1 MTLIHSLPAFEIQE
15 ELPPGRMQLT
25 VRAQLGS
32 KTFLFLF
39 PNRIDTNWARSWLE
53 RADAADAMS
62 PLSLRERLFRHRKD
76 NRLIFAVLA
85 GALLFFTLVYYV
97 ILRSQETPSGFLTNS
112 LLLFV
117 LRYINVV
124 LILAV
129 LFVLLRDLLKLWVER
144 QHGALG
150 SKFKT
155 KLVATYIAL
164 SLLPVL
170 LLFAYASELIQGS
183 VERIFR
189 TPVRQVLEQGNA
201 VSQELTSRIAAWN
214 QRGADRVLA
223 EIAEVDVGD
232 PRQRPRLG
240 DILTRRLREE
250 DLDLLLVY
258 QETQFVHAVLDPN
271 AGPVQLPEPGSSFLL
286 TAIREGRAV
295 RVIAPPG
302 QDQHFILA
310 ASALRE
316 GDGKPAVVVAGTVL
330 DADIAGKTDSLVTA
344 YQDYRKLEVQKP
356 DIKASYVLLIL
367 MVTLVLLLTSSWVG
381 LYLARRVTVP
391 IEALAEGTRRVAEGD
406 LDHRVDVAADDEL
419 GVLVESFNRMTGEL
433 RDGHLLLEAKN
444 EELIQTNQRLDGER
458 GLISAVLKNVAA
470 GVISVDQEGRV
481 STCNDAALAMLHQ
494 QESELLGRPL
504 EEAWG
509 DAERGKLRE
518 LHRRARGRTRREVQ
532 LRLGGEWKTLEVG
545 ITPLQDPAGVATGHV
560 IVLEDLTELIQ
571 AQKLATWNEAAR
583 RVAHEIKNPLTPIR
597 LSAERLLK
605 KYREGDPG
613 LGTALEDGVKTIVRE
628 VASMK
633 QMVDEFSRF
642 ARMPRPQPVE
652 VDLEELMRETLQLYR
667 DVKPGVEL
675 AWTVTSEARR
685 ARFDKE
691 QLRGVLIN
699 LLDNAVEATPRPAR
713 STCARSATTARWC
726 CRCATAD
733 RGSPPR
739 PRRSC
744 SCPTTRPRDAAPVS
758 ASPSSIASSPIT
770 AAPSGSRTT
779 AQRHGLHHR
788 AAAGIGMVFTI
799 PSLRS
804 LWRRGRRS

>member
-1 MTLIHSLPAFEIQE
+1 MS
-15 ELPPGRMQLT
+15 QL
-25 VRAQLGS
+25 R
-32 KTFLFLF
+32 
-39 PNRIDTNWARSWLE
+39 
-53 RADAADAMS
+53 
-62 PLSLRERLFRHRKD
+62 LRERLLRHRKD

-85 GALLFFTLVYYV
+85 GALLFFTLVYYL
-97 ILRSQETPSGFLTNS
+97 ILRSQETPSGLVTNS

-124 LILAV
+124 LILAL

-155 KLVATYIAL
+155 KLVATYIGL

-170 LLFAYASELIQGS
+170 LLFAYATELIQGS
-183 VERIFR
+183 VEDLFR
-189 TPVRQVLEQGNA
+189 TPVREMLEQGNA

-223 EIAEVDVGD
+223 EVAAIDVGD
-232 PRQRPRLG
+232 ARQRPKLG
-240 DILTRRLREE
+240 EILTRRLLEE

-258 QETQFVHAVLDPN
+258 RETQFIHAVLDPN
-271 AGPVQLPEPGSSFLL
+271 AGPVELPEPGSSFLL
-286 TAIREGRAV
+286 SAIREGRAV

-310 ASALRE
+310 ASAIPDAE
-316 GDGKPAVVVAGTVL
+316 GPPAVVVAGTVL
-330 DADIAGKTDSLVTA
+330 DAEIAGKTESLVRA
-344 YQDYRKLEVQKP
+344 YQNYRQLEVRKP
-356 DIKASYVLLIL
+356 EIKAGYILPIL
-367 MVTLVLLLTSSWVG
+367 MVTLVILLTSTWVG

-391 IEALAEGTRRVAEGD
+391 IEALAEGTRRVADGD
-406 LDHRVDVAADDEL
+406 LGHRVDVAADDEL

-433 RDGHLLLEAKN
+433 QDSRLLLEAKN
-444 EELIQTNQRLDGER
+444 EELVTINHRLDEER

-470 GVISVDQEGRV
+470 GVISVDGEGRV

-494 QESELLGRPL
+494 QEAELLGRPL
-504 EEAWG
+504 EESWN
-509 DAERGKLRE
+509 DAERAKLRE

-545 ITPLQDPAGVATGHV
+545 ITPIVDPQGALTGHV

-605 KYREGDPG
+605 KYREGDPQ
-613 LGTALEDGVKTIVRE
+613 LGQTLEDGVKTIVRE
-628 VASMK
+628 VAAMK

-642 ARMPRPQPVE
+642 ARMPRPQPTE

-667 DVKPGVEL
+667 DVKPGLGL
-675 AWTVTSEARR
+675 AWTVTSEARH

-699 LLDNAVEATPRPAR
+699 LLDNAVEATPVPGQVDVRAHGHNGSVVLQVRDSGPGIPAEAKEKLFLPYY
-713 STCARSATTARWC
+713 STKG
-726 CRCATAD
+726 
-733 RGSPPR
+733 RGSGLGLAIVHRVVTDHGGTIRVEDNR
-739 PRRSC
+739 P
-744 SCPTTRPRDAAPVS
+744 TGT
-758 ASPSSIASSPIT
+758 
-770 AAPSGSRTT
+770 
-779 AQRHGLHHR
+779 
-788 AAAGIGMVFTI
+788 VFTI
-799 PSLRS
+799 ELPQ
-804 LWRRGRRS
+804 G

>member
-1 MTLIHSLPAFEIQE
+1 MT
-15 ELPPGRMQLT
+15 
-25 VRAQLGS
+25 
-32 KTFLFLF
+32 
-39 PNRIDTNWARSWLE
+39 
-53 RADAADAMS
+53 
-62 PLSLRERLFRHRKD
+62 PLRLRERLLRHRKD

-85 GALLFFTLVYYV
+85 GALLFFTLVYYL
-97 ILRSQETPSGFLTNS
+97 ILRSQETPSGLVTNS

-124 LILAV
+124 LILAL

-170 LLFAYASELIQGS
+170 LLFAYATELIQGS
-183 VERIFR
+183 VENLFR
-189 TPVRQVLEQGNA
+189 TPVREMLEQGNA
-201 VSQELTSRIAAWN
+201 ISQELTSRIAGFN
-214 QRGADRVLA
+214 QRGADRVLTD
-223 EIAEVDVGD
+223 IADVDVSD

-240 DILTRRLREE
+240 EILTRRLREE

-258 QETQFVHAVLDPN
+258 QETQFIHAVLDPN
-271 AGPVQLPEPGSSFLL
+271 AGPVQLPDPGSAFLL
-286 TAIREGRAV
+286 AAIREGRAV
-295 RVIAPPG
+295 RVVDPPG
-302 QDQHFILA
+302 QDQRFILA

-316 GDGKPAVVVAGTVL
+316 GEGPPAVVVAGTVL
-330 DADIAGKTDSLVTA
+330 DAAIAGKTESLVRA
-344 YQDYRKLEVQKP
+344 YQDYRQLEVQKP
-356 DIKASYVLLIL
+356 EIKASYVLPIL
-367 MVTLVLLLTSSWVG
+367 MVTLVILLTSTWVG

-391 IEALAEGTRRVAEGD
+391 IEALAEGTRRVADGD
-406 LDHRVDVAADDEL
+406 LEHRVDVDADDEL

-433 RDGHLLLEAKN
+433 HDSRLLLVAKN
-444 EELIQTNQRLDGER
+444 EELVSINQRLDEER
-458 GLISAVLKNVAA
+458 GLISTVLKNVAA
-470 GVISVDQEGRV
+470 GVISVDAEGRV

-494 QESELLGRPL
+494 QEAELLGRPL
-504 EEAWG
+504 EESWT
-509 DAERGKLRE
+509 DAERGKLRD

-545 ITPLQDPAGVATGHV
+545 ITPISDPQGTLTGQV
-560 IVLEDLTELIQ
+560 IVLEDLTELIK

-605 KYREGDPG
+605 KYREGDPA
-613 LGTALEDGVKTIVRE
+613 LGQTLEEGVKTIVRE

-642 ARMPRPQPVE
+642 ARMPRPQPIE

-667 DVKPGVEL
+667 DVKPGLGL

-691 QLRGVLIN
+691 QIRGVLIN
-699 LLDNAVEATPRPAR
+699 LLDNAVEATPVPGSVDVRAHGNNGSVVLQVRDSGPGISAEAKEKLFLPYY
-713 STCARSATTARWC
+713 STKG
-726 CRCATAD
+726 
-733 RGSPPR
+733 RGSGLGLAIVHRVVTDHGGTIRVEDNR
-739 PRRSC
+739 P
-744 SCPTTRPRDAAPVS
+744 TGT
-758 ASPSSIASSPIT
+758 
-770 AAPSGSRTT
+770 
-779 AQRHGLHHR
+779 
-788 AAAGIGMVFTI
+788 VFTI
-799 PSLRS
+799 ELPQ
-804 LWRRGRRS
+804 G

>member
-1 MTLIHSLPAFEIQE
+1 MNS
-15 ELPPGRMQLT
+15 
-25 VRAQLGS
+25 
-32 KTFLFLF
+32 
-39 PNRIDTNWARSWLE
+39 
-53 RADAADAMS
+53 
-62 PLSLRERLFRHRKD
+62 LSLRERLFRHRKD

-85 GALLFFTLVYYV
+85 GALLFFTLVYYL
-97 ILRSQETPSGFLTNS
+97 ILRGQETPSGFLTNS

-144 QHGALG
+144 QHRALG

-223 EIAEVDVGD
+223 EIAELDIGD
-232 PRQRPRLG
+232 PRQRPHLG
-240 DILTRRLREE
+240 EILTRRLREE

-286 TAIREGRAV
+286 SAIREGRAV

-302 QDQHFILA
+302 QDQHFILS
-310 ASALRE
+310 ASAVQE
-316 GDGKPAVVVAGTVL
+316 GDAKPEVVVAGTVL

-433 RDGHLLLEAKN
+433 RDNHLLLEAKN
-444 EELIQTNQRLDGER
+444 EELVQINQRLDDER
-458 GLISAVLKNVAA
+458 SLISTVLKNVAA

-481 STCNDAALAMLHQ
+481 FTCNDAALAMLHQ
-494 QESELLGRPL
+494 SESELLGRPL

-518 LHRRARGRTRREVQ
+518 LHRRARGRIRREVQ

-642 ARMPRPQPVE
+642 ARMPRPQPTE

-699 LLDNAVEATPRPAR
+699 LLDNAVEATTVPGSVDVRAFGNNGSVVLQVRDSGPGISDEAKEKLFLPYY
-713 STCARSATTARWC
+713 STKG
-726 CRCATAD
+726 
-733 RGSPPR
+733 RGSGLGLAIVHRVVTDHGGTIRVEDNR
-739 PRRSC
+739 PNG
-744 SCPTTRPRDAAPVS
+744 T
-758 ASPSSIASSPIT
+758 
-770 AAPSGSRTT
+770 
-779 AQRHGLHHR
+779 
-788 AAAGIGMVFTI
+788 VFTI
-799 PSLRS
+799 ELPQ
-804 LWRRGRRS
+804 G

>member
-1 MTLIHSLPAFEIQE
+1 
-15 ELPPGRMQLT
+15 
-25 VRAQLGS
+25 
-32 KTFLFLF
+32 
-39 PNRIDTNWARSWLE
+39 
-53 RADAADAMS
+53 MS
-62 PLSLRERLFRHRKD
+62 PIGLRERLFRHRKD
-76 NRLIFAVLA
+76 NRVIFSVLA
-85 GALLFFTLVYYV
+85 GALLFFTLVYYL
-97 ILRSQETPSGFLTNS
+97 ILRRQETPSAIVPDS

-144 QHGALG
+144 QHRTLG

-183 VERIFR
+183 VENLFR
-189 TPVRQVLEQGNA
+189 TPVRQMLEQGNA
-201 VSQELTSRIAAWN
+201 ISQELTSRIAEWN
-214 QRGADRVLA
+214 QHGADRVLSQVA
-223 EIAEVDVGD
+223 DLDISD
-232 PRQRPRLG
+232 PKQRPRLG
-240 DILTRRLREE
+240 EILTRGLREE
-250 DLDLLLVY
+250 DLDLLLVFE
-258 QETQFVHAVLDPN
+258 ETQFVHAVLDPN
-271 AGPVQLPEPGSSFLL
+271 AGPVQLPEPGSAFLL

-302 QDQHFILA
+302 QDQRFILA
-310 ASALRE
+310 ASALRGE
-316 GDGKPAVVVAGTVL
+316 GDDKQAVVVAGTVL
-330 DADIAGKTDSLVTA
+330 DADIAGKTDALVTA

-381 LYLARRVTVP
+381 LYLAKRVTVP
-391 IEALAEGTRRVAEGD
+391 IEALAEGTRRVADGD

-419 GVLVESFNRMTGEL
+419 GVLVDSFNRMTDEL
-433 RDGHLLLEAKN
+433 REGHLLLEAKN
-444 EELIQTNQRLDGER
+444 DELVRANQRLDGER
-458 GLISAVLKNVAA
+458 GLISTVLKNVAA
-470 GVISVDQEGRV
+470 GVLSVDQEGRV

-494 QESELLGRPL
+494 PESELLGRPL

-509 DAERGKLRE
+509 DPERAKLRE

-532 LRLGGEWKTLEVG
+532 LHLGGEWKTLEVG
-545 ITPLQDPAGVATGHV
+545 ITPLLDQHGESTGHV

-605 KYREGDPG
+605 KYREGDPN
-613 LGTALEDGVKTIVRE
+613 LGTALEEGVKTIVRE

-633 QMVDEFSRF
+633 SMVDEFSRF
-642 ARMPRPQPVE
+642 ARMPRPQPIE

-667 DVKPGVEL
+667 DVKPGLDL
-675 AWTVTSEARR
+675 AWTVTSEAKR

-699 LLDNAVEATPRPAR
+699 LLDNAVEATPVPGSVDVRAFGNNGSVVLQVRDSGAGIPPEAKEKLFLPYY
-713 STCARSATTARWC
+713 STKG
-726 CRCATAD
+726 
-733 RGSPPR
+733 RGSGLGLAIVHRVVTDHGGTIRVEDNR
-739 PRRSC
+739 P
-744 SCPTTRPRDAAPVS
+744 
-758 ASPSSIASSPIT
+758 
-770 AAPSGSRTT
+770 
-779 AQRHGLHHR
+779 HGT
-788 AAAGIGMVFTI
+788 VFTI
-799 PSLRS
+799 ELPQS
-804 LWRRGRRS
+804 

>member
-1 MTLIHSLPAFEIQE
+1 
-15 ELPPGRMQLT
+15 
-25 VRAQLGS
+25 
-32 KTFLFLF
+32 
-39 PNRIDTNWARSWLE
+39 
-53 RADAADAMS
+53 MS
-62 PLSLRERLFRHRKD
+62 PLSLRERLFRRRKD

-85 GALLFFTLVYYV
+85 GALLFFTLVYYL
-97 ILRSQETPSGFLTNS
+97 ILRGQETPSGFLTNS

-155 KLVATYIAL
+155 KLVATYITL
-164 SLLPVL
+164 SLLPVV

-183 VERIFR
+183 VDRIFR
-189 TPVRQVLEQGNA
+189 TPVRQMLEQGNA

-223 EIAEVDVGD
+223 DVAAIDLGD
-232 PRQRPRLG
+232 PRERQRLG
-240 DILTRRLREE
+240 EILTRRLRDE
-250 DLDLLLVY
+250 DLDLLLIY
-258 QETQFVHAVLDPN
+258 QETQFIHAVLDPN
-271 AGPVQLPEPGSSFLL
+271 AGPVQLPEPGSAFLL
-286 TAIREGRAV
+286 SAIREGHGV

-310 ASALRE
+310 ASAQSV
-316 GDGKPAVVVAGTVL
+316 GDGKPPVVVAGTVL
-330 DADIAGKTDSLVTA
+330 DADIAGKTDALVTA

-381 LYLARRVTVP
+381 LYLAKRVTVP
-391 IEALAEGTRRVAEGD
+391 IEALAEGTRRVAHGD

-433 RDGHLLLEAKN
+433 RDNHLLLESKN
-444 EELIQTNQRLDGER
+444 EELVRINQRLDGER
-458 GLISAVLKNVAA
+458 GLISTVLKNVAA

-504 EEAWG
+504 EEAWS
-509 DAERGKLRE
+509 DPERAKLRE
-518 LHRRARGRTRREVQ
+518 LHRRSPGRGAYHALRSLTFGAEDGAPGRTRREVQ
-532 LRLGGEWKTLEVG
+532 LRLGGEWKTIEVG
-545 ITPLQDPAGVATGHV
+545 ITPLHDGEGTPTGHV

-642 ARMPRPQPVE
+642 ARMPRPQPIE

-667 DVKPGVEL
+667 EVKPGVEL

-699 LLDNAVEATPRPAR
+699 LLDNAVEATPVPGSVDVRAFGNNGSVVLQVRDSGPGIPAEAKEKLFLPYY
-713 STCARSATTARWC
+713 STKG
-726 CRCATAD
+726 
-733 RGSPPR
+733 RGSGLGLAIVHR
-739 PRRSC
+739 VV
-744 SCPTTRPRDAAPVS
+744 TD
-758 ASPSSIASSPIT
+758 
-770 AAPSGSRTT
+770 
-779 AQRHGLHHR
+779 HGGTIRVEDNQPH
-788 AAAGIGMVFTI
+788 GTVFTI
-799 PSLRS
+799 ELPQS
-804 LWRRGRRS
+804 

>member
-1 MTLIHSLPAFEIQE
+1 MTPL
-15 ELPPGRMQLT
+15 R
-25 VRAQLGS
+25 LG
-32 KTFLFLF
+32 
-39 PNRIDTNWARSWLE
+39 
-53 RADAADAMS
+53 
-62 PLSLRERLFRHRKD
+62 ERLLRHRKD
-76 NRLIFAVLA
+76 NRAIFAVLA
-85 GALLFFTLVYYV
+85 GALVFFSLVYYL
-97 ILRSQETPSGFLTNS
+97 ILRSQEAPSGLVANS

-183 VERIFR
+183 VENLFR
-189 TPVRQVLEQGNA
+189 SPVRQMLEQGNA

-223 EIAEVDVGD
+223 EVSDLDVGD

-240 DILTRRLREE
+240 EILTRRLREE

-258 QETQFVHAVLDPN
+258 QETRFIHAVLDPN
-271 AGPVQLPEPGSSFLL
+271 AGPVQLPEPGSAFLL
-286 TAIREGRAV
+286 TAIREGSAI

-302 QDQHFILA
+302 QEQRFILA
-310 ASALRE
+310 ASSSSEAAAAGPRRAT
-316 GDGKPAVVVAGTVL
+316 DDQPVVVVAGTVL
-330 DADIAGKTDSLVTA
+330 DADIAGKTESLVRA

-391 IEALAEGTRRVAEGD
+391 IEALAEGTRRVADGD

-419 GVLVESFNRMTGEL
+419 GVLVDSFNRMTDEL
-433 RDGHLLLEAKN
+433 RDSHLLLEAKN
-444 EELIQTNQRLDGER
+444 EELVHANQRLDGER
-458 GLISAVLKNVAA
+458 GLISTVLKNVGA
-470 GVISVDQEGRV
+470 GVLSVDQEGRV

-494 QESELLGRPL
+494 PEADLLGRPL
-504 EEAWG
+504 EEAWA
-509 DAERGKLRE
+509 DPERAKLRE
-518 LHRRARGRTRREVQ
+518 LHRRAIGRTRREVQ
-532 LRLGGEWKTLEVG
+532 LHLGGEWKTLEVG
-545 ITPLQDPAGVATGHV
+545 ITPLHDGEGTPTGHV

-613 LGTALEDGVKTIVRE
+613 LGPALEEGVKTIVRE

-642 ARMPRPQPVE
+642 ARMPRPQPIE

-667 DVKPGVEL
+667 EVKPGLEL
-675 AWTVTSEARR
+675 AWAVTSEAKR

-699 LLDNAVEATPRPAR
+699 LLDNAVEATPVPGAVDVRAFGSNGSVVLQVRDSGPGIAAEAKEKLFLPYY
-713 STCARSATTARWC
+713 STKG
-726 CRCATAD
+726 
-733 RGSPPR
+733 RGSGLGLAIVHRVVTDHGGTIRVEDNR
-739 PRRSC
+739 P
-744 SCPTTRPRDAAPVS
+744 
-758 ASPSSIASSPIT
+758 
-770 AAPSGSRTT
+770 
-779 AQRHGLHHR
+779 HGT
-788 AAAGIGMVFTI
+788 VFTI
-799 PSLRS
+799 ELPQS
-804 LWRRGRRS
+804 

>member
-1 MTLIHSLPAFEIQE
+1 MNS
-15 ELPPGRMQLT
+15 
-25 VRAQLGS
+25 
-32 KTFLFLF
+32 
-39 PNRIDTNWARSWLE
+39 
-53 RADAADAMS
+53 
-62 PLSLRERLFRHRKD
+62 LSLRERLFRHRKD

-85 GALLFFTLVYYV
+85 GALLFFTLVYYL
-97 ILRSQETPSGFLTNS
+97 ILRGQETPSGFLTNS

-144 QHGALG
+144 QHRALG

-223 EIAEVDVGD
+223 EIADLDIGD
-232 PRQRPRLG
+232 PRQRPHLG
-240 DILTRRLREE
+240 EILTRRLREE

-286 TAIREGRAV
+286 SAIREGRAV

-302 QDQHFILA
+302 QDQHFILS
-310 ASALRE
+310 ASAVQE
-316 GDGKPAVVVAGTVL
+316 GDAKPEVVVAGTVL

-433 RDGHLLLEAKN
+433 RDNHLLLEAKN
-444 EELIQTNQRLDGER
+444 EELVQINQRLDDER
-458 GLISAVLKNVAA
+458 SLISTVLKNVAA

-481 STCNDAALAMLHQ
+481 FTCNDAALAMLHQ
-494 QESELLGRPL
+494 SESELLGRPL

-518 LHRRARGRTRREVQ
+518 LHRRARGRIRREVQ

-642 ARMPRPQPVE
+642 ARMPRPQPTE

-699 LLDNAVEATPRPAR
+699 LLDNAVEATTVPGSVDVRAFGNNGSVVLQVRDSGPGISDEAKEKLFLPYY
-713 STCARSATTARWC
+713 STKG
-726 CRCATAD
+726 
-733 RGSPPR
+733 RGSGLGLAIVHRVVTDHGGTIRVEDNR
-739 PRRSC
+739 PNG
-744 SCPTTRPRDAAPVS
+744 T
-758 ASPSSIASSPIT
+758 
-770 AAPSGSRTT
+770 
-779 AQRHGLHHR
+779 
-788 AAAGIGMVFTI
+788 VFTI
-799 PSLRS
+799 ELPQ
-804 LWRRGRRS
+804 G

>member
-1 MTLIHSLPAFEIQE
+1 MGGA
-15 ELPPGRMQLT
+15 G
-25 VRAQLGS
+25 VA
-32 KTFLFLF
+32 
-39 PNRIDTNWARSWLE
+39 
-53 RADAADAMS
+53 S
-62 PLSLRERLFRHRKD
+62 PRLSLRERLFQHRKD

-85 GALLFFTLVYYV
+85 GALLFFTLVYYL
-97 ILRSQETPSGFLTNS
+97 ILRSQETPAGFLTNS

-189 TPVRQVLEQGNA
+189 TPVRQMLEQGNA
-201 VSQELTSRIAAWN
+201 VSQELTSRIADWN
-214 QRGADRVLA
+214 QRGADHVLGDLA
-223 EIAEVDVGD
+223 SIDLGD
-232 PRQRPRLG
+232 PRQRPHLG
-240 DILTRRLREE
+240 EILTRRLREE

-271 AGPVQLPEPGSSFLL
+271 AGPVQLPEPGSAFLL
-286 TAIREGRAV
+286 AAIREGRAV

-310 ASALRE
+310 ASAPSDSE
-316 GDGKPAVVVAGTVL
+316 GKSPVVVAGTVL
-330 DADIAGKTDSLVTA
+330 DADIAGKTASLVTA

-391 IEALAEGTRRVAEGD
+391 IEALAEGTRRVADGD

-433 RDGHLLLEAKN
+433 RDNHLLLEAKN
-444 EELIQTNQRLDGER
+444 EELVNINQRLDGER
-458 GLISAVLKNVAA
+458 GLISTVLKNVAA

-504 EEAWG
+504 EDAWG
-509 DAERGKLRE
+509 DPERAKLRE

-545 ITPLQDPAGVATGHV
+545 ITPLQDGEGGATGHV

-605 KYREGDPG
+605 KYREGDPA
-613 LGTALEDGVKTIVRE
+613 LGAALEDGVKTIVRE

-667 DVKPGVEL
+667 EVKPGVEL

-699 LLDNAVEATPRPAR
+699 LLDNAVEATPAPGSVDVRAFGNNGSVVLQVRDSGPGIPAEAKEKLFLPYY
-713 STCARSATTARWC
+713 STKG
-726 CRCATAD
+726 
-733 RGSPPR
+733 RGSGLGLSIVHRVVTDHGGTIRVEDNR
-739 PRRSC
+739 PNG
-744 SCPTTRPRDAAPVS
+744 T
-758 ASPSSIASSPIT
+758 
-770 AAPSGSRTT
+770 
-779 AQRHGLHHR
+779 
-788 AAAGIGMVFTI
+788 VFTI
-799 PSLRS
+799 ELPQ
-804 LWRRGRRS
+804 G

>member
-1 MTLIHSLPAFEIQE
+1 
-15 ELPPGRMQLT
+15 
-25 VRAQLGS
+25 
-32 KTFLFLF
+32 
-39 PNRIDTNWARSWLE
+39 
-53 RADAADAMS
+53 MS
-62 PLSLRERLFRHRKD
+62 PLRLRERLLRHRKD
-76 NRLIFAVLA
+76 NRLIFSVLA
-85 GALLFFTLVYYV
+85 GALLFFTLVYYL
-97 ILRSQETPSGFLTNS
+97 ILRSQEAPSGLVANS
-112 LLLFV
+112 LLMFV

-144 QHGALG
+144 QHRTLG

-155 KLVATYIAL
+155 KLLATYIAL

-183 VERIFR
+183 VENLFR
-189 TPVRQVLEQGNA
+189 TPVRQMLEQGNA

-214 QRGADRVLA
+214 QRGADRVLDD
-223 EIAEVDVGD
+223 IASIDVGD

-240 DILTRRLREE
+240 EILSRRLREE

-271 AGPVQLPEPGSSFLL
+271 AGPVELPEPGSAFLL

-295 RVIAPPG
+295 RVIAPQG
-302 QDQHFILA
+302 QDQRFILA
-310 ASALRE
+310 ASALRAA
-316 GDGKPAVVVAGTVL
+316 DGKPPVVVAGTVL
-330 DADIAGKTDSLVTA
+330 DADIAGKTDSLVRA

-356 DIKASYVLLIL
+356 EIKASYVLLIL

-406 LDHRVDVAADDEL
+406 LEHQVDVAADDEL
-419 GVLVESFNRMTGEL
+419 GVLVESFNQMTGEL
-433 RDGHLLLEAKN
+433 RDGRLLLEAKN
-444 EELIQTNQRLDGER
+444 EELVRINQRLDEER
-458 GLISAVLKNVAA
+458 GLISTVLKNVAA

-481 STCNDAALAMLHQ
+481 STVNDAALAMLHQ
-494 QESELLGRPL
+494 QEAELLGRPL
-504 EEAWG
+504 EEAG
-509 DAERGKLRE
+509 SDTERGKLRE

-532 LRLGGEWKTLEVG
+532 LRLSGDWKTLEVG
-545 ITPLQDPAGVATGHV
+545 ITQLQDPQGNPTGHV

-597 LSAERLLK
+597 LSAERMLK
-605 KYREGDPG
+605 RSREGDPAIG
-613 LGTALEDGVKTIVRE
+613 QTLEDGVKTIVRE

-642 ARMPRPQPVE
+642 ARMPRAQPTE

-667 DVKPGVEL
+667 EVKPGLDL
-675 AWTVTSEARR
+675 AWTVTSEAKR

-699 LLDNAVEATPRPAR
+699 LLDNAVEATPVPGSVDVRAFGNNGSVVLQVRDSGPGIAAEAKEKLFLPYY
-713 STCARSATTARWC
+713 STKG
-726 CRCATAD
+726 
-733 RGSPPR
+733 RGSGLGLAIVHR
-739 PRRSC
+739 VVTDHGGTIRVEDNH
-744 SCPTTRPRDAAPVS
+744 PTGT
-758 ASPSSIASSPIT
+758 
-770 AAPSGSRTT
+770 
-779 AQRHGLHHR
+779 
-788 AAAGIGMVFTI
+788 VFTI
-799 PSLRS
+799 ELPQ
-804 LWRRGRRS
+804 G